1 MSEVI
6 NGAVTALEAKMEDAD
21 FDSSVKFVIDGE
33 GAVMVDSDGVRA
45 GDEDA
50 ACTLTA
56 DTDTFQAIMDGSLNA
71 TAAFMT
77 GKLTVEGDMGVAMK
91 LGALL
96 A

>member
-6 NGAVTALEAKMEDAD
+6 NAAVAALSAKLGSG
-21 FDSSVKFVIDGE
+21 FDSTVKFAITGE
-33 GAVMVDSDGVRA
+33 GAVMVDSDGVRS

-50 ACTLTA
+50 DCTLTA
-56 DTDTFQAIMDGSLNA
+56 DPDTFQSMMDGSLNP

-77 GKLTVEGDMGVAMK
+77 GKLSVDGDISIAMK
-91 LGALL
+91 LGAML